1 MAKLNRAVSEPIVMT
16 LSSPLLKKLAQ
27 LSPFIADVLAHEGGE
42 DEPITIALTDNETI
56 ELIAP
61 TDYLP
66 RLQQAL
72 AEVSDEATA
81 QRLLR
86 RHRKQWFAALAAADL
101 TGQLPLRDMLEHL
114 SAAADAFIIAARD
127 WLYPRFTERYGT
139 PLDHDG
145 NAQPLW
151 VLGMGKLGGRELN
164 FSSDIDLIFCYPE
177 RGETDHPRKPIET
190 DVFFTK
196 LVQGLMSLL
205 DALTADGRVFRVD
218 LRLRPFGQSGP
229 VVTSLAALEY
239 YYQEQGRDWERYAM
253 VKARLIGA
261 DKASEQ
267 AFKDLLRPF
276 VYRRYIDFSAI
287 DALRKMKTLISQETK
302 RQGVQNNIKLGPG
315 GIREV
320 EFIAQTFQLIRGG
333 QQRQLQTQSLY
344 QAYQVIAEQELLPA
358 AAVKELLASYEF
370 LRRVEHALQEYNDE
384 QTQTLPDD
392 HARQEA
398 LAAAFGQSW
407 QALVNAIQ
415 QAMARVHQHFQN
427 VIGDNDSD
435 DEDAGALQLLWQD
448 MVEDSTALDVLHDYG
463 LDKQR
468 AQLIWQHVNELRLE
482 VRKRGSGPRGRKAM
496 AKLVPVLVQRCL
508 QLADAEV
515 VLERVFTLLRRIMS
529 RTAYVELLVENLGAR
544 EQLVKLCRASSWIAQ
559 HLANFPI
566 LLDELID
573 PQHLYELPEL
583 TDYRAIIDEYLLRI
597 PEQEDDLEA
606 QMNALRQARQS
617 CQLKIAAADISG
629 ALPLMK
635 VSDHLSYLAE
645 AIIGA
650 VVNLAWQQLTARHG
664 CPPGCSPSR
673 MGFAV
678 VAYGKLGGLELSYSS
693 DLDLVFITDSDYQGE
708 TDGAKPLEV
717 QQFYLRLAQR
727 ILHLFTT
734 RTVIGTLYEVDM
746 RLRPSGKAGLLV
758 TRLSTYASY
767 LQEDAWTWE
776 LQALVRARPVFGD
789 QELCAAFQQLRQ
801 AQLRQTRNVT
811 ELAKQVVEMR
821 EKMRSHKEQRSEQ
834 HSFDLKQG
842 VGGITDIEF
851 LVQYLVLRF
860 STEHPALTTYTD
872 NVRIL
877 EQAGQLEVMP
887 AAQAQQLTEIY
898 IREREW
904 LHQLALD
911 DRGSLTHQPFA
922 DERSVVAK
930 AWQEWFAEV
939 LH

>member
-1 MAKLNRAVSEPIVMT
+1 MSI
-16 LSSPLLKKLAQ
+16 SSLKVVEKACQ
-27 LSPFIADVLAHEGGE
+27 LSPFVADVVAQNQDALKLSADQRIKLLA
-42 DEPITIALTDNETI
+42 PK
-56 ELIAP
+56 
-61 TDYLP
+61 DYLP
-66 RLQQAL
+66 VLQQAL
-72 AEVSDEATA
+72 TEVADEAAA
-81 QRLLR
+81 QRVLR
-86 RHRKQWFAALAAADL
+86 QFRKQWFAALAAADL
-101 TGQLPLRDMLEHL
+101 TEQIDLSVMLEHL

-127 WLYPRFTERYGT
+127 WLYPRFTERFGT
-139 PLDHDG
+139 PRDSDG
-145 NAQPLW
+145 KPQPLW

-177 RGETDHPRKPIET
+177 RGETDHARKPIET

-196 LVQGLMSLL
+196 LVQGMMNLL
-205 DALTADGRVFRVD
+205 DTLTVDGRVFRVD

-261 DKASEQ
+261 DASSEQ
-267 AFKDLLRPF
+267 AFKELLRPF

-287 DALRKMKTLISQETK
+287 DALRKMKALISQETK

-344 QAYQVIAEQELLPA
+344 RAYAVIAELELLPQA
-358 AAVKELLASYEF
+358 TVDELLEDYEL
-370 LRRVEHALQEYNDE
+370 LRRVEHVLQEYQDE
-384 QTQTLPDD
+384 QTQTLPD
-392 HARQEA
+392 AEERQTAMAEA
-398 LAAAFGQSW
+398 FNTSW
-407 QALVNAIQ
+407 ESLTAQIH

-427 VIGDNDSD
+427 VIGDNESD
-435 DEDAGALQLLWQD
+435 EEDAGALQLLWQD

-468 AQLIWQHVNELRLE
+468 AQLIWQHVNELRME

-496 AKLVPVLVQRCL
+496 GKLVPVLLQQCI

-529 RTAYVELLVENLGAR
+529 RTAYVELLVENSGAR
-544 EQLVKLCRASSWIAQ
+544 QQLVKLCRASSWIAQ
-559 HLANFPI
+559 HLANYPI

-583 TDYRAIIDEYLLRI
+583 SDYRAIIDEYLVRI

-645 AIIGA
+645 AIIAA
-650 VVNLAWQQLTARHG
+650 VVRLAWHQLVARHG
-664 CPPGCSPSR
+664 TPPGCSPEK

-678 VAYGKLGGLELSYSS
+678 IAYGKLGGLELSYSS
-693 DLDLVFITDSDYQGE
+693 DLDLVFVTDSDYQGE
-708 TDGAKPLEV
+708 TDGAKPIEV

-734 RTVIGTLYEVDM
+734 RTMIGTLYDIDM

-789 QELCAAFQQLRQ
+789 ENLCRAFVELRQ
-801 AQLRQTRNVT
+801 SQLQQPRDRFK
-811 ELAKQVVEMR
+811 LAEQVVEMR
-821 EKMRSHKEQRSEQ
+821 EKMRSHKELRSGQ

-851 LVQYLVLRF
+851 LVQYIVLGY
-860 STEHPALTTYTD
+860 SHAQPELTEYTD
-872 NVRIL
+872 NIRIL
-877 EQAGQLEVMP
+877 EHAGQLGVMP
-887 AAQAQQLTEIY
+887 NEQSQQLTQVY
-898 IREREW
+898 ISEREW

-911 DRGSLTHQPFA
+911 DRDSLTHQAFAEERNIVAQAWQQWFA
-922 DERSVVAK
+922 D
-930 AWQEWFAEV
+930 V
-939 LH
+939 LD

>member
-1 MAKLNRAVSEPIVMT
+1 MTTSTSEIIT
-16 LSSPLLKKLAQ
+16 KICQ
-27 LSPFIADVLAHEGGE
+27 LSPFVADVVAQ
-42 DEPITIALTDNETI
+42 DETALVVDAETHQI
-56 ELIAP
+56 QLLSP
-61 TDYLP
+61 HNYLP
-66 RLQQAL
+66 QLQSAL
-72 AEVSDEATA
+72 AQVSEEKAA
-81 QRLLR
+81 QQVLR
-86 RHRKQWFAALAAADL
+86 RYRKQWFAALAAADL
-101 TGQLPLRDMLEHL
+101 TGQLSLPVMLEHL

-127 WLYPRFTERYGT
+127 WLYPRFTARYGT
-139 PLDHDG
+139 PRDSDG

-177 RGETDHPRKPIET
+177 RGETDHQRKPIET

-196 LVQGLMSLL
+196 LVQGMMSLL
-205 DALTADGRVFRVD
+205 DALTVEGRVFRVD

-261 DKASEQ
+261 EPASEQ

-287 DALRKMKTLISQETK
+287 DALRKMKALISQETK

-344 QAYQVIAEQELLPA
+344 QAYQVIAEQELLPQQT
-358 AAVKELLASYEF
+358 VQELLESYEL
-370 LRRVEHALQEYNDE
+370 LRRVEHVLQEYHDE
-384 QTQTLPDD
+384 QTQTLPVDEE
-392 HARQEA
+392 R
-398 LAAAFGQSW
+398 
-407 QALVNAIQ
+407 Q
-415 QAMARVHQHFQN
+415 QAMAAVFGHDWESLVAKIHQAMAIVHEHFQN

-435 DEDAGALQLLWQD
+435 DEDAGPLQLLWQD
-448 MVEDSTALDVLHDYG
+448 MVEDSTALDVLHEYG

-468 AQLIWQHVNELRLE
+468 AQLIWQQVNELRMD

-496 AKLVPVLVQRCL
+496 AKLVPVLLQRCI

-529 RTAYVELLVENLGAR
+529 RTAYVELLVENVGAR

-573 PQHLYELPEL
+573 PQHLYQLPPLE
-583 TDYRAIIDEYLLRI
+583 DYRAIVDEYLLRI

-645 AIIGA
+645 AIIAA
-650 VVNLAWQQLTARHG
+650 VVHLAWHQLSARHG
-664 CPPGCSPSR
+664 TPPGRSQED

-678 VAYGKLGGLELSYSS
+678 IAYGKLGGLELSYSS
-693 DLDLVFITDSDYQGE
+693 DLDLVFVTDSDYQGE

-727 ILHLFTT
+727 VLHLFTT

-746 RLRPSGKAGLLV
+746 RLRPSGKSGLLV

-789 QELCAAFQQLRQ
+789 QRLCKAFKTLRREQLQQRRAGESL
-801 AQLRQTRNVT
+801 AQ
-811 ELAKQVVEMR
+811 QVVEMR
-821 EKMRSHKEQRSEQ
+821 EKMRSHKELRREQ

-851 LVQYLVLRF
+851 LVQYLVLRY
-860 STEHPALTTYTD
+860 SCDYPALTDFTD

-877 EQAGQLEVMP
+877 EQAGQLQVMSTE
-887 AAQAQQLTEIY
+887 QAQQLTEVY

-911 DRGSLTHQPFA
+911 DRDSLTHQAFT
-922 DERSVVAK
+922 DERTVVEK
-930 AWQEWFAEV
+930 AWQQWFAEV
-939 LH
+939 LKSADTDSDRSR